1 MLISNEW
8 LKEYVTIDDSVSNL
22 AERITRTGI
31 EVDDLIDY
39 TKDIKNLVVGFVKSK
54 DKHPDADKLN
64 VCQVDIGED
73 EPVQIVCGAPNVDAG
88 QYVIVAKVGGRLP
101 GGIKIKRAKLRGE
114 RSEGMICSLQEIG
127 ISSNYIPKSFESGIY
142 VFSESQVPGT
152 DALQALYLDDQV
164 MEFDLT
170 PNRAD
175 ALSMIGTAYEVAA
188 LYNTKM
194 TKPDTTSNELELSAN
209 DELTVTIENEDKV
222 PYYSAR
228 VVHDVTIEPS
238 PIWMQARLIKAGIRP
253 INNVVD
259 ISNYVLLEY
268 GQPLHMFDQDAIGS
282 QQIVVRQANEGE
294 KMTTLDDTEREL
306 LTSDIV
312 ITNGQTPIALAGVMG
327 GDFSEVKEQTS
338 NIVIEGAIFDP
349 VSIRH
354 TSRRLNLRS
363 ESSSRFEKGIA
374 TEFVDEAVD
383 RACYLLQTYANG
395 KVLKDRV
402 SSGELG
408 AFITP
413 IDITADKINRTIGFD
428 LSQNDIVTIFN
439 QLGFDTE
446 INDDVITVLVPSRRK
461 DITIKEDLIEEV
473 ARIYGYDDIPSTL
486 PVFDKVTSGQ
496 LTDRQYKTRMVK
508 EVLEG
513 AGLDQAITY
522 SLVSKEDATAFSMQQ
537 RQTIDLL
544 MPMSEAHA
552 SLRQSLLPHLIE
564 AASYNVARKNKDVKL
579 FEIGNVFFA
588 NGEGE
593 LPDQVEY
600 LSGILTGDYVV
611 NQWQGKKE
619 TVDFYLAKG
628 VVDRVSEKL
637 NLEFSYRRAD
647 IDGLHPGR
655 TAEILLENKVVGFI
669 GELHPT
675 LAADNDLKR
684 TYVFELN
691 FDALMSVSVGY
702 INYQPIPRFP
712 GMSRDIALEVDQNI
726 PAADLLSTIHAHGG
740 NILKDTLVF
749 DVYQGEHLE
758 KGKKSIAIRLNY
770 LDTEETLTDERV
782 SKVQAEIE
790 AALIEQGEVVEIGR
804 AHV

>member
-691 FDALMSVSVGY
+691 FDALMSVLVGY

-790 AALIEQGEVVEIGR
+790 AALIEQGAVIR
-804 AHV
+804 

>member
-54 DKHPDADKLN
+54 EKHPDADKLN

-114 RSEGMICSLQEIG
+114 RSEGMICSLLEIG

-142 VFSESQVPGT
+142 VFSEAQVPGT

-194 TKPDTTSNELELSAN
+194 TKPETTSNELDLSAN

-669 GELHPT
+669 GELHPI

-691 FDALMSVSVGY
+691 FDALMAVSVGY

-790 AALIEQGEVVEIGR
+790 AALIEQGAVIR
-804 AHV
+804 

>member
-8 LKEYVTIDDSVSNL
+8 LKEYVTIDDSVSDL

-54 DKHPDADKLN
+54 EKHPDADKLN

-194 TKPDTTSNELELSAN
+194 TKPETTSNEFELSAN

-691 FDALMSVSVGY
+691 FDALMAVSVGY

-790 AALIEQGEVVEIGR
+790 AALIEQGAVIR
-804 AHV
+804 

>member
-54 DKHPDADKLN
+54 EKHPDADKLN

-127 ISSNYIPKSFESGIY
+127 ISSNYVPKTFESGIY
-142 VFSESQVPGT
+142 VFSEAQVPGT

-209 DELTVTIENEDKV
+209 NELTVTIENEDKV

-294 KMTTLDDTEREL
+294 KMTTLDGTEREL

-446 INDDVITVLVPSRRK
+446 INDDVITVQVPSRRK

-486 PVFDKVTSGQ
+486 PVFEKVTSGQ

-655 TAEILLENKVVGFI
+655 TAEILLENKIVGFI

-758 KGKKSIAIRLNY
+758 KVKNQLQY
-770 LDTEETLTDERV
+770 V
-782 SKVQAEIE
+782 
-790 AALIEQGEVVEIGR
+790 
-804 AHV
+804 

>member
-54 DKHPDADKLN
+54 EKHPDADKLN

-101 GGIKIKRAKLRGE
+101 GGIEIKRAKLRGE

-194 TKPDTTSNELELSAN
+194 TKPETTSNELELSAN

-327 GDFSEVKEQTS
+327 GDFSEVKEHTS

-402 SSGELG
+402 SSGELS

-446 INDDVITVLVPSRRK
+446 INDDVITVQVPSRRK

-486 PVFDKVTSGQ
+486 PVFEKVTSGQ

-522 SLVSKEDATAFSMQQ
+522 SLVSKEDATAFAMQQ

-691 FDALMSVSVGY
+691 FDALMAVSVGY

-712 GMSRDIALEVDQNI
+712 GMSRDIALEVNQNI

-790 AALIEQGEVVEIGR
+790 AALIEQGAVIR
-804 AHV
+804 

>member
-8 LKEYVTIDDSVSNL
+8 LKEYVTIDDSVNNL

-54 DKHPDADKLN
+54 EKHPDADKLN

-73 EPVQIVCGAPNVDAG
+73 EPVQIVCGAANVDAG

-142 VFSESQVPGT
+142 VFSEAQVPGT

-194 TKPDTTSNELELSAN
+194 TKPETTSNELELSAN

-327 GDFSEVKEQTS
+327 GDFSEVKEHTS
-338 NIVIEGAIFDP
+338 NIVVEGAIFDS

-402 SSGELG
+402 STGELG

-446 INDDVITVLVPSRRK
+446 INDDSITVQVPSRRK

-486 PVFDKVTSGQ
+486 PVFEKVTSGQ

-522 SLVSKEDATAFSMQQ
+522 SLVSKEDATAFAMQQ

-619 TVDFYLAKG
+619 MVDFYLAKG
-628 VVDRVSEKL
+628 VVDRVAEKL

-691 FDALMSVSVGY
+691 FDALMAVSVGY

-790 AALIEQGEVVEIGR
+790 AALIEQGAVIR
-804 AHV
+804 

>member
-54 DKHPDADKLN
+54 EKHPDADKLN

-142 VFSESQVPGT
+142 VFSEAQVPGT

-194 TKPDTTSNELELSAN
+194 TKPDTTSNELELFAN
-209 DELTVTIENEDKV
+209 NELTVTIENEDKV

-294 KMTTLDDTEREL
+294 KMTTLDGTEREL

-446 INDDVITVLVPSRRK
+446 INDDVITVQVPSRRK

-486 PVFDKVTSGQ
+486 PVFEKVTSGQ

-628 VVDRVSEKL
+628 IVDRVSEKL

-691 FDALMSVSVGY
+691 FDALMAVSVGY

-790 AALIEQGEVVEIGR
+790 AALIEHGAVIR
-804 AHV
+804 

>member
-54 DKHPDADKLN
+54 EKHPDADKLN

-782 SKVQAEIE
+782 SKVQVEIE
-790 AALIEQGEVVEIGR
+790 AALIEQGAVIR
-804 AHV
+804 

>member
-8 LKEYVTIDDSVSNL
+8 LKEYVTIDDSVSDL

-54 DKHPDADKLN
+54 EKHPDADKLN

-194 TKPDTTSNELELSAN
+194 TKPETTSNELELSAN

-282 QQIVVRQANEGE
+282 QQIVVHQANEGE

-691 FDALMSVSVGY
+691 FDALMAVSVGY

-790 AALIEQGEVVEIGR
+790 AALIEQGAVIR
-804 AHV
+804 

>member
-675 LAADNDLKR
+675 LAADKDLKR

-790 AALIEQGEVVEIGR
+790 AALIEQGAVIR
-804 AHV
+804 

>member
-54 DKHPDADKLN
+54 EKHPDADKLN

-142 VFSESQVPGT
+142 VFSEAQVPGT

-588 NGEGE
+588 NGEGG

-691 FDALMSVSVGY
+691 FDALMAVSVGY

-790 AALIEQGEVVEIGR
+790 AALIEQGAVIR
-804 AHV
+804 

>member
-8 LKEYVTIDDSVSNL
+8 LKEYVTIDDSVSDL

-54 DKHPDADKLN
+54 EKHPDADKLN

-194 TKPDTTSNELELSAN
+194 TKPETTSNELELSAN

-294 KMTTLDDTEREL
+294 KMTTLDDIEREL

-691 FDALMSVSVGY
+691 FDALMAVSVGY

-790 AALIEQGEVVEIGR
+790 AALIEQGAVIR
-804 AHV
+804 

>member
-54 DKHPDADKLN
+54 EKHPDADKLN

-175 ALSMIGTAYEVAA
+175 ALSMIGTAYEVAS

-194 TKPDTTSNELELSAN
+194 TKPETTSNELELSAN

-327 GDFSEVKEQTS
+327 GDFSEVKEHTS

-402 SSGELG
+402 SSGELS

-446 INDDVITVLVPSRRK
+446 INDDVITVQVPSRRK

-486 PVFDKVTSGQ
+486 PVFEKVTSGQ

-522 SLVSKEDATAFSMQQ
+522 SLVSKEDATAFAMQQ

-691 FDALMSVSVGY
+691 FDALMAVSVGY

-712 GMSRDIALEVDQNI
+712 GMSRDIALEVNQNI

-790 AALIEQGEVVEIGR
+790 AALIEQGAVIR
-804 AHV
+804 

>member
-54 DKHPDADKLN
+54 EKHPDADKLN

-194 TKPDTTSNELELSAN
+194 TKPETTSNELELSAN

-327 GDFSEVKEQTS
+327 GDFSEVKEHTS

-402 SSGELG
+402 SSGELS

-446 INDDVITVLVPSRRK
+446 INDDVITVQVPSRRK

-486 PVFDKVTSGQ
+486 PVFEKVTSGQ

-522 SLVSKEDATAFSMQQ
+522 SLVSKEDATAFAMQQ

-691 FDALMSVSVGY
+691 FDALMAVSVGY

-712 GMSRDIALEVDQNI
+712 GMSRDIALEVNQNI

-758 KGKKSIAIRLNY
+758 KGKKSIAIHLNY

-790 AALIEQGEVVEIGR
+790 AALIEQGAVIR
-804 AHV
+804 

>member
-54 DKHPDADKLN
+54 EKHPDADKLN

-194 TKPDTTSNELELSAN
+194 TKPETTSNELELSAN

-327 GDFSEVKEQTS
+327 GDFSEVKEHTS
-338 NIVIEGAIFDP
+338 NIVIEGAIFDS

-413 IDITADKINRTIGFD
+413 IDITADKINCTIGFD

-446 INDDVITVLVPSRRK
+446 INDDVITVQVPSRRK

-486 PVFDKVTSGQ
+486 PVFEKVTSGQ

-522 SLVSKEDATAFSMQQ
+522 SLVSKEDATAFAMQQ

-628 VVDRVSEKL
+628 VVDRVAEKL

-691 FDALMSVSVGY
+691 FDALMAVSVGY

-712 GMSRDIALEVDQNI
+712 GMSRDIALEVNQNI

-790 AALIEQGEVVEIGR
+790 AALIKQGAVIR
-804 AHV
+804 

>member
-54 DKHPDADKLN
+54 EKHPDADKLN

-101 GGIKIKRAKLRGE
+101 GGIKIKCAKLRGE

-194 TKPDTTSNELELSAN
+194 TKPETTSNELELSAN
-209 DELTVTIENEDKV
+209 DELTVTIENEDKA

-327 GDFSEVKEQTS
+327 GDFSEVKEHTS

-402 SSGELG
+402 SSGELS

-446 INDDVITVLVPSRRK
+446 INDDVITVQVPSRRK

-486 PVFDKVTSGQ
+486 PVFEKVTSGQ

-522 SLVSKEDATAFSMQQ
+522 SLVSKEDATAFAMQQ

-691 FDALMSVSVGY
+691 FDALMAVSVGY

-712 GMSRDIALEVDQNI
+712 GMSRDIALEVNQNI

-790 AALIEQGEVVEIGR
+790 AALIEQGAVIR
-804 AHV
+804 

>member
-54 DKHPDADKLN
+54 EKHPDADKLN

-127 ISSNYIPKSFESGIY
+127 ISSNYIPKSFESGIF

-194 TKPDTTSNELELSAN
+194 TKPETTSNELELSAN

-238 PIWMQARLIKAGIRP
+238 PIWMQVRLIKAGIRP

-327 GDFSEVKEQTS
+327 GDFSEVKEHTS

-446 INDDVITVLVPSRRK
+446 INDDVITVQVPSRRK

-486 PVFDKVTSGQ
+486 PVFEKVTSGQ

-522 SLVSKEDATAFSMQQ
+522 SLVSKEDATAFAMQQ

-655 TAEILLENKVVGFI
+655 TAEILLENKVIGFI

-691 FDALMSVSVGY
+691 FDALMAVSVGY

-726 PAADLLSTIHAHGG
+726 PAADLLSTIHARGG

-790 AALIEQGEVVEIGR
+790 AALIEQGAVIR
-804 AHV
+804 

>member
-8 LKEYVTIDDSVSNL
+8 LKEYVTIDDSVSDL

-54 DKHPDADKLN
+54 EKHPDADKLN

-194 TKPDTTSNELELSAN
+194 TKPETTSNELELSAN

-238 PIWMQARLIKAGIRP
+238 PTWMQARLIKAGIRP

-691 FDALMSVSVGY
+691 FDALMAVSVGY

-790 AALIEQGEVVEIGR
+790 AALIEQGAVIR
-804 AHV
+804 

>member
-54 DKHPDADKLN
+54 EKHPDADKLN
-64 VCQVDIGED
+64 VCQVDIGEG

-194 TKPDTTSNELELSAN
+194 TKPETTSNELELSAN

-228 VVHDVTIEPS
+228 VVHNVTIEPS

-327 GDFSEVKEQTS
+327 GDFSEVKEHTS
-338 NIVIEGAIFDP
+338 NIVIEGAIFDS

-446 INDDVITVLVPSRRK
+446 INDDVITVQVPSRRK

-486 PVFDKVTSGQ
+486 PVFEKVTSGQ

-522 SLVSKEDATAFSMQQ
+522 SLVSKEDATAFAMQQ

-628 VVDRVSEKL
+628 VVDRVAEKL

-691 FDALMSVSVGY
+691 FDALMAVSVGY

-712 GMSRDIALEVDQNI
+712 GMSRDIALEVNQNI

-790 AALIEQGEVVEIGR
+790 AALIEQGAVIR
-804 AHV
+804 

>member
-54 DKHPDADKLN
+54 EKHPDADKLN

-142 VFSESQVPGT
+142 VFSEAQVPGT

-194 TKPDTTSNELELSAN
+194 TKPETTSNELELSAN

-669 GELHPT
+669 GELHPI

-691 FDALMSVSVGY
+691 FDALMAVSVGY

-790 AALIEQGEVVEIGR
+790 AALIEQGAVTR
-804 AHV
+804 

>member
-54 DKHPDADKLN
+54 EKHPDADKLN

-142 VFSESQVPGT
+142 VFSEAQVPGT

-194 TKPDTTSNELELSAN
+194 TKPETTSNELELSAN

-294 KMTTLDDTEREL
+294 KMTTLDDAEREL

-327 GDFSEVKEQTS
+327 GDFSEVKEHTS

-395 KVLKDRV
+395 KVLKNRV

-446 INDDVITVLVPSRRK
+446 INDDVITVQVPSRRK

-486 PVFDKVTSGQ
+486 PVFEKVTSGQ

-522 SLVSKEDATAFSMQQ
+522 SLVSKEDATAFAMQQ
-537 RQTIDLL
+537 CQTIDLL

-628 VVDRVSEKL
+628 VVDRVGEKL

-691 FDALMSVSVGY
+691 FDELMAVSVGY

-790 AALIEQGEVVEIGR
+790 AALIEQGAVIR
-804 AHV
+804 

>member
-8 LKEYVTIDDSVSNL
+8 LKEYVTIDDSVSDL

-54 DKHPDADKLN
+54 EKHPDADKLN

-194 TKPDTTSNELELSAN
+194 TKPETTSNELELSAN

-691 FDALMSVSVGY
+691 FDALMAVSVGY

-712 GMSRDIALEVDQNI
+712 GMSRDVALEVDQNI

-790 AALIEQGEVVEIGR
+790 AALIEQGAVIR
-804 AHV
+804 

>member
-22 AERITRTGI
+22 AERITCTGI

-54 DKHPDADKLN
+54 EKHPDADKLN

-101 GGIKIKRAKLRGE
+101 SGIKIKRAKLRGE

-194 TKPDTTSNELELSAN
+194 TKPETTSNELELSAN
-209 DELTVTIENEDKV
+209 DELTVTIENEDKA

-327 GDFSEVKEQTS
+327 GDFSEVKEHTS

-402 SSGELG
+402 SSGELS

-446 INDDVITVLVPSRRK
+446 INDDVITVQVPSRRK

-486 PVFDKVTSGQ
+486 PVFEKVTSGQ

-522 SLVSKEDATAFSMQQ
+522 SLVSKEDATAFAMQQ

-691 FDALMSVSVGY
+691 FDALMAVSVGY

-712 GMSRDIALEVDQNI
+712 GMSRDIALEVNQNI

-790 AALIEQGEVVEIGR
+790 AALIEQGAVIR
-804 AHV
+804 

>member
-54 DKHPDADKLN
+54 EKHPDADKLN

-194 TKPDTTSNELELSAN
+194 TKPETTSNELELSAN

-327 GDFSEVKEQTS
+327 GDFSEVKEHTS
-338 NIVIEGAIFDP
+338 NIVIEGAIFDS

-446 INDDVITVLVPSRRK
+446 INDDVITVQVPSRRK

-486 PVFDKVTSGQ
+486 PVFEKVTSGQ

-522 SLVSKEDATAFSMQQ
+522 SLVSKEDATAFAMQQ

-544 MPMSEAHA
+544 MPMCEAHA

-628 VVDRVSEKL
+628 VVDRVAEKL

-691 FDALMSVSVGY
+691 FDALMAVSVGY

-712 GMSRDIALEVDQNI
+712 GMSRDIALEVNQNI

-790 AALIEQGEVVEIGR
+790 AALIKQGAVIR
-804 AHV
+804 

>member
-54 DKHPDADKLN
+54 EKHPDADKLN

-142 VFSESQVPGT
+142 VFSEAQVPGT

-194 TKPDTTSNELELSAN
+194 TKPETTSNELDLSAN

-238 PIWMQARLIKAGIRP
+238 PIWMQVRLIKAGIRP

-611 NQWQGKKE
+611 NQWQDKKE

-669 GELHPT
+669 GELHPI

-691 FDALMSVSVGY
+691 FDALMAVSVGY

-790 AALIEQGEVVEIGR
+790 AALIEQGAVIR
-804 AHV
+804 

>member
-22 AERITRTGI
+22 AERIMRTGI

-54 DKHPDADKLN
+54 EKHPDADKLN

-127 ISSNYIPKSFESGIY
+127 ISSNYIPKSFESGIF

-194 TKPDTTSNELELSAN
+194 TKPETTSNELELSAN

-238 PIWMQARLIKAGIRP
+238 PIWMQVRLIKAGIRP

-327 GDFSEVKEQTS
+327 GDFSEVKEHTS

-446 INDDVITVLVPSRRK
+446 INDDVITVQVPSRRK

-486 PVFDKVTSGQ
+486 PVFEKVTSGQ

-522 SLVSKEDATAFSMQQ
+522 SLVSKEDATAFAMQQ

-655 TAEILLENKVVGFI
+655 TAEILLENKVIGFI

-691 FDALMSVSVGY
+691 FDALMAVSVGY

-790 AALIEQGEVVEIGR
+790 AALIEQGAVIR
-804 AHV
+804 

>member
-54 DKHPDADKLN
+54 EKHPDADKLN

-142 VFSESQVPGT
+142 VFSEAQVPGT

-170 PNRAD
+170 SNRAD

-194 TKPDTTSNELELSAN
+194 TKPETTSNELDLSAN

-611 NQWQGKKE
+611 NQWQDKKE

-669 GELHPT
+669 GELHPI

-691 FDALMSVSVGY
+691 FDALMAVSVGY

-790 AALIEQGEVVEIGR
+790 AALIEQGAVIR
-804 AHV
+804 

>member
-54 DKHPDADKLN
+54 EKHPDADKLN

-142 VFSESQVPGT
+142 VFSEAQVPGT

-194 TKPDTTSNELELSAN
+194 TKPETTSNELDLSAN
-209 DELTVTIENEDKV
+209 DELTMTIENEDKV

-669 GELHPT
+669 GELHPI

-691 FDALMSVSVGY
+691 FDALMAVSVGY

-790 AALIEQGEVVEIGR
+790 AALIEQGAVIR
-804 AHV
+804 

>member
-54 DKHPDADKLN
+54 EKHPDADKLN

-142 VFSESQVPGT
+142 VFSEAQVPGT

-564 AASYNVARKNKDVKL
+564 AASYNVVRKNKDVKL

-691 FDALMSVSVGY
+691 FDALMAVSVGY

-790 AALIEQGEVVEIGR
+790 AALIEQGAVIR
-804 AHV
+804 

>member
-54 DKHPDADKLN
+54 EKHPDADKLN

-142 VFSESQVPGT
+142 VFSEAQVPGT

-194 TKPDTTSNELELSAN
+194 TKPETTSNELDLSAN

-228 VVHDVTIEPS
+228 IVHDVTIEPS

-338 NIVIEGAIFDP
+338 NIVIKGAIFDP

-669 GELHPT
+669 GELHPI

-691 FDALMSVSVGY
+691 FDALMAVSVGY

-790 AALIEQGEVVEIGR
+790 AALIEQGAVIR
-804 AHV
+804 

>member
-54 DKHPDADKLN
+54 EKHPDADKLN

-194 TKPDTTSNELELSAN
+194 TKPETTSNELELSAN

-327 GDFSEVKEQTS
+327 GDFSEVKEHTS
-338 NIVIEGAIFDP
+338 NIVIEGAIFDS

-446 INDDVITVLVPSRRK
+446 INDDVITVQVPSRRK

-486 PVFDKVTSGQ
+486 PVFEKVTSGQ

-522 SLVSKEDATAFSMQQ
+522 SLVSKEDATAFAMQQ

-628 VVDRVSEKL
+628 VVDRVAEKL

-691 FDALMSVSVGY
+691 FDALMAVSVGY

-712 GMSRDIALEVDQNI
+712 GMSRDIALEVNQNI

-790 AALIEQGEVVEIGR
+790 TALIKQGAVIR
-804 AHV
+804 

>member
-8 LKEYVTIDDSVSNL
+8 LKEYVTIDDSVSDL

-54 DKHPDADKLN
+54 EKHPDADKLN

-114 RSEGMICSLQEIG
+114 HSEGMICSLQEIG

-194 TKPDTTSNELELSAN
+194 TKPETTSNELELSAN

-691 FDALMSVSVGY
+691 FDALMAVSVGY

-790 AALIEQGEVVEIGR
+790 AALIEQGAVIR
-804 AHV
+804 